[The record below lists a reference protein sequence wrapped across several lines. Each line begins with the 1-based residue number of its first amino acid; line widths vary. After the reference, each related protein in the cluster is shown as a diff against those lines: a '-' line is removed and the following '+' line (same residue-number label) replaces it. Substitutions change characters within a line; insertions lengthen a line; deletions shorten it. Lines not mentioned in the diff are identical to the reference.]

1 MLFTTTL
8 SQVGIFLVYILLGY
22 FLSKAK
28 VIDRS
33 ASKVLSKLLTMV
45 FLPCYV
51 VVNLIQHASIE
62 NITTYF
68 ALILSG
74 LIFIVVAYF
83 LCNPIAKK
91 LGKSKLEKNCYL
103 YMIIIGNFGYL
114 GYPLVETVFGAE
126 ANIQFILFCLPISI
140 IIHSYGYILLTDDG
154 ENNGEKKAFDYKTL
168 LSPPVLA
175 VVIGLILGL
184 LPIEMPKIVLN
195 VLSPAKA
202 CMSPIAM
209 IMAGIVLSSFSFKQ
223 LFSSV
228 KAYITSGITLILLPL
243 FFGGLTYALC
253 KFLPIPKE
261 VFVMVASFCA
271 LPAGMNVVVF
281 PESVGHDGSTGARTS
296 FCAYI
301 LSIITLPI
309 MFNLIDIL
317 TATL

>member
-8 SQVGIFLVYILLGY
+8 SQVSIFLVYILLGY

-45 FLPCYV
+45 FLPCYL
-51 VVNLIQHASIE
+51 VVNLVQHASIE

-68 ALILSG
+68 ALILAG

-83 LCNPIAKK
+83 ICNPIAKK

-154 ENNGEKKAFDYKTL
+154 KRNYNFSTFI
-168 LSPPVLA
+168 SPPIMA
-175 VVIGLILGL
+175 VIIGFVLGL
-184 LPIEMPKIVLN
+184 LPITMPRIVLD
-195 VLSPAKA
+195 LLTPAKA

-209 IMAGIVLSSFSFKQ
+209 IMAGIVLSSFSVKE
-223 LFSSV
+223 LFSSI
-228 KAYITSGITLILLPL
+228 KAYVTSLITLILIPL
-243 FFGGLTYALC
+243 FFGGITYALC
-253 KFLPIPKE
+253 RFLPIPKE
-261 VFVMVASFCA
+261 VFIMVASFCA

-301 LSIITLPI
+301 LSVVTLPL
-309 MFNLIDIL
+309 MFNLINVLANTI
-317 TATL
+317 